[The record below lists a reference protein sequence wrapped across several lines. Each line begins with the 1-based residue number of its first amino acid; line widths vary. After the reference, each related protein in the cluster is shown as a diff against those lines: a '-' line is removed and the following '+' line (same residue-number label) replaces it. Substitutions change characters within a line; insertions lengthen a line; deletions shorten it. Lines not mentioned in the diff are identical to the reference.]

1 MPLLPVEIPPGI
13 FKNST
18 QYQAKNR
25 WFDCNLIRFTE
36 GRIKPIGGW
45 SRLTDDQFT
54 NPVRG
59 MHSWRTSAGNQ
70 YLVIG
75 TSKSVH
81 LYDGATIHDITPTAR
96 ADGASMTAFSALTDF
111 DVPGLG
117 YGTDDYGEDYW
128 GTPRSNANA
137 NLEASVWHFDNL
149 GDTLIGVLT
158 TDGTLWK
165 WPGTFSGSPSAADI
179 MVQVEDSSGS
189 NDQVDNI
196 GVIVTPERHVLTIGP
211 GGNPR
216 KVAFS
221 SQGTLTEWTASAT
234 NTAGNIELQTR
245 GKLVT
250 ARRTRYGVLLFTTS
264 DIYRLNYLGPPLVY
278 SVERIAE
285 SAGPSGANAVAG
297 SADLVAWMSSQGRF
311 FYYDGYVRPLSC
323 DVADHVFTDINLE
336 VAGLVAAGHNSK
348 HSEIWWFYPTS
359 GGTVPTRYV
368 AWNYRDKTWVIGELH
383 RSFWH
388 DSAALGLQIA
398 AGNYDS
404 DNTTGGYLYRMEE
417 DADDTRPSRDATISA
432 PSNIQQL
439 SENVRVLSFGQESS
453 DGFNPCFAETGAVE
467 LREGNKNLMVNQI
480 VTDTDSG
487 TNGLQFSIRTQ
498 FTPDGTST
506 THGPFPLQSDG
517 YTDARFSGRE
527 GIMKIQSGFDQE
539 WRFGTVRFNAR
550 LTGNR

>member
-1 MPLLPVEIPPGI
+1 MPLLPVDIPPGI
-13 FKNST
+13 YKNST

-25 WFDCNLIRFTE
+25 WFDCNLVRFTE

-59 MHSWRTSAGNQ
+59 MHSWRATTGEQ

-81 LYDGATIHDITPTAR
+81 LYDGETIHNITPTAK
-96 ADGASMTAFSALTDF
+96 ADGTAVNFANYNDF
-111 DVPGLG
+111 DVTGLG
-117 YGTDDYGEDYW
+117 YGVDDYGEDYY
-128 GTPRSNANA
+128 GTPRTNKNS

-149 GDTLIGVLT
+149 GDTLIGVLS

-165 WPGTFSGSPSAADI
+165 WPATFTGSTANI
-179 MVQVEDSSGS
+179 MVQVEDTSGS
-189 NDQVDNI
+189 NDQEDLT
-196 GVIVTPERHVLTIGP
+196 GVIVTPERHVLTLGP
-211 GGNPR
+211 GGNSR
-216 KVAFS
+216 KIAFS
-221 SQGTLTEWTASAT
+221 SQCTLNTWTATGT
-234 NTAGNIELQTR
+234 NTAGNIQIQTR
-245 GKLVT
+245 GRIVT

-278 SVERIAE
+278 SIERIAE
-285 SAGPSGANAVAG
+285 SAGPAGANAVAG

-323 DVADHVFTDINLE
+323 DVADHVFTNINIE

-348 HSEIWWFYPTS
+348 HSEIWWFYPTA
-359 GGTVPTRYV
+359 GGDKPTRYV
-368 AWNYRDKTWVIGELH
+368 AWNYRDKTWIIGELH

-388 DSAALGLQIA
+388 DSAAFDLQLA
-398 AGNYDS
+398 TGNYDS

-417 DADDTRPSRDATISA
+417 DADDTRPSRDPGTSA
-432 PSNIQQL
+432 PSNIQEL
-439 SENVRVLSFGQESS
+439 SENVRLLSFGQTSS

-487 TNGLQFSIRTQ
+487 NNGLRFSIKTQ
-498 FTPDGTST
+498 FTPDGDST
-506 THGPFPLQSDG
+506 THGPFALQSDG

-527 GIMKIQSGFDQE
+527 GIMKIESGFDQE
-539 WRFGTVRFNAR
+539 WRFGTVRLDAR
-550 LTGNR
+550 LTGTR